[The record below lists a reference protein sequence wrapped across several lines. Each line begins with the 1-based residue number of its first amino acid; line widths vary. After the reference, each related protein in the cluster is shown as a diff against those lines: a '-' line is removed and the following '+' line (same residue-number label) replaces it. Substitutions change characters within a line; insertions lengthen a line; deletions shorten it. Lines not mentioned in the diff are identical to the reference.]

1 MNPSPDFGVKFGCRF
16 YVASVNEE
24 AGSRGL
30 VVGDTLLEVGGAS
43 VEGLSLAKVGRMV
56 MMTML
61 MMTLLMVTMVIM
73 NPAQVERMVK
83 QTKSKALSVL
93 VERETD
99 SGTLG
104 LLPKVSNTE
113 REGRMVKKDSSSDSF
128 IESEDQVVTTK
139 VRRATA
145 SNNRED
151 SPSPWARKLP
161 CPSSHPL
168 IGDLEG
174 NSEDKVK
181 AMEFSLRKNPYLA
194 YSKNI
199 LSGKDRL

>member
-1 MNPSPDFGVKFGCRF
+1 M
-16 YVASVNEE
+16 
-24 AGSRGL
+24 
-30 VVGDTLLEVGGAS
+30 VV
-43 VEGLSLAKVGRMV
+43 
-56 MMTML
+56 
-61 MMTLLMVTMVIM
+61 MVTMVIM
-73 NPAQVERMVK
+73 NLAQVERMVR
-83 QTKSKALSVL
+83 QTKSKALSLL

-113 REGRMVKKDSSSDSF
+113 REGRMVKKDSGRDSF

-139 VRRATA
+139 VGRAATG
-145 SNNRED
+145 NNRED

-181 AMEFSLRKNPYLA
+181 AMEFSLRKDPYLA
-194 YSKNI
+194 YSKKI

>member
-24 AGSRGL
+24 ASSRGL

-73 NPAQVERMVK
+73 NPAQVERMVR
-83 QTKSKALSVL
+83 QTKSKALSLL

-113 REGRMVKKDSSSDSF
+113 REGRMVKKDRSRDSF

>member
-1 MNPSPDFGVKFGCRF
+1 
-16 YVASVNEE
+16 
-24 AGSRGL
+24 
-30 VVGDTLLEVGGAS
+30 
-43 VEGLSLAKVGRMV
+43 MV
-56 MMTML
+56 MMMTMV
-61 MMTLLMVTMVIM
+61 MMLTMVIM
-73 NPAQVERMVK
+73 NLAQVERMVR
-83 QTKSKALSVL
+83 QTKSKALSLL
-93 VERETD
+93 VEREAD

-113 REGRMVKKDSSSDSF
+113 REGRMVKKDSGRDSF

-139 VRRATA
+139 VRRAAA

>member
-1 MNPSPDFGVKFGCRF
+1 
-16 YVASVNEE
+16 
-24 AGSRGL
+24 
-30 VVGDTLLEVGGAS
+30 
-43 VEGLSLAKVGRMV
+43 MV
-56 MMTML
+56 
-61 MMTLLMVTMVIM
+61 
-73 NPAQVERMVK
+73 R
-83 QTKSKALSVL
+83 QTKSKALSLL

-99 SGTLG
+99 SGKLG

-113 REGRMVKKDSSSDSF
+113 REGRMVKKDSGRNSF

-199 LSGKDRL
+199 LPGKDRL